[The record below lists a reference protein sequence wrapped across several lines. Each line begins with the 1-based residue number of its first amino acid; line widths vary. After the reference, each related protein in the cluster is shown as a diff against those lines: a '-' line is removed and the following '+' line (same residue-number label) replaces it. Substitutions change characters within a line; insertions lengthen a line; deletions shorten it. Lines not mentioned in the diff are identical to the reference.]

1 MMKKL
6 VFVPILVIAIT
17 YLGLAQETETFKP
30 RFGLG
35 FVPQYT
41 ISGGLRYDIDISLSK
56 TSNQWLIVSPQVYWV
71 TGYRYDHDFDKLAGT
86 GIDVKH
92 KIYLKPN
99 SMKPKGYYVQYGI
112 MFQYFSITDTREYG
126 AYYIEDGVEY
136 YGVFEGQ
143 INTKLYKFGG
153 NFDMGYQ
160 WLVGDKIYFDIYAG
174 AGIRISHNNRNDGFD
189 TWYNDHWYDYGY
201 SGTLID
207 IGFRLGFY
215 K

>member
-6 VFVPILVIAIT
+6 VFILFLVIAMT
-17 YLGLAQETETFKP
+17 FLGIAQETEAFKP

-41 ISGGLRYDIDISLSK
+41 ISGGLRYDIDMSLSK

-71 TGYRYDHDFDKLAGT
+71 TGYRYDHDFDILAGT